1 MLKVMFLTFTRMA
14 VCIENTIVAGTA
26 VASYRI
32 VAVVMAAPI
41 VGGALINIYS
51 GGCPC

>member
-1 MLKVMFLTFTRMA
+1 MFLTFTHVA
-14 VCIENTIVAGTA
+14 VCIENMIVAGTV
-26 VASYRI
+26 VASYCI